1 VTDLFRYLVVF
12 GIQSAAIYAV
22 AASGLV
28 VTYATSGVF
37 NFAHGAIGMLAA
49 FSYWELSQQR
59 GVPTWL
65 ALLIVLFIEAPA
77 IGYLLDRVIM
87 RRLAGTST
95 ITTIVVT
102 IGLLVAFVS
111 LAGIIWPQGTST
123 RILPR
128 FFAGSTV
135 SVLGTNVDYHTLI
148 VLGCAIAVAVGL
160 RLVLYRTRLGV
171 AMRAVVDNRELGA
184 LNGVNPNRISSF
196 SWMLGCMLAGLAGV
210 LIAPILPQFTPVAL
224 TLLVITAYAAAMVG
238 KLRSLPLTF
247 LGAVILGEFENLL
260 AFIDTKGIGGD
271 TVSKLAGNL
280 QTSAPVILLFLV
292 LLFLPGDQGRFNVKT
307 LRNRIPKPKL
317 RTIVIAMAVYVAGA
331 VVVAQSG
338 WVSQPTVNELGK
350 GIALGV
356 IMLSLVLLTG
366 YAGQVSLAQLA
377 FGGIGAV
384 VVWKWGPTWGLLA
397 AVVIA
402 ALVGAL
408 IALPALRLQ
417 GLYLALATMAF
428 ALFLEQSIYGNN
440 AIFDQLKPFAVGNAQ
455 FKRFPGLEGTTAM
468 FIAMA
473 VVFAL
478 IAVLLTVIRNG
489 AFGRRLQAMND
500 SSAACATLGL
510 DLTVTK
516 LQVFALSA
524 GIAGLGG
531 AMLGMWKGTSVG
543 RSDFSLL
550 EGALPGLAL
559 VLVAVVGG
567 ITSVAGSIFGSIA
580 FVMMPVVGAWYA
592 ALTKVMNL
600 LPGVAGVGLGT
611 NPDGV
616 VCQTQEGVQDAL
628 DRDGHGR
635 PGPVPGLAVPELLGF
650 GRPVNE
656 VQLAAL
662 DDELGLSWGDC
673 KRSAAPSG
681 NGGAVAGD
689 GDGPVPGPGDG
700 RASGNGSAPALV
712 PAWPG
717 GRSDRS

>member
-1 VTDLFRYLVVF
+1 MTDLFRYLAIF
-12 GIQSAAIYAV
+12 GMQSAAIYAV

-28 VTYATSGVF
+28 VTYATSGIF

-49 FSYWELSQQR
+49 FSYWELTQNRSLP
-59 GVPTWL
+59 VWL
-65 ALLIVLFIEAPA
+65 GLVIVLFVEAP
-77 IGYLLDRVIM
+77 IMGYLLDVLIM
-87 RRLAGTST
+87 RRLTGAST
-95 ITTIVVT
+95 ITKIVVT

-111 LAGIIWPQGTST
+111 LAGIIWPQGSTT

-128 FFAGSTV
+128 FFVGSTV
-135 SVLGTNVDYHTLI
+135 SVLGTNVDYHAI
-148 VLGCAIAVAVGL
+148 VVLGSAVAVAVGL

-184 LNGVNPNRISSF
+184 LNGANPDRVSSF
-196 SWMLGCMLAGLAGV
+196 SWMLGCMLAALAGV

-247 LGAVILGEFENLL
+247 LGAVILGEFESLL
-260 AFIDTKGIGGD
+260 AFIDTKNIGGD
-271 TVSKLAGNL
+271 SVSRLAQDL
-280 QTSAPVILLFLV
+280 LPSAPVILLFLV
-292 LLFLPGDQGRFNVKT
+292 LIFLPGDQERFNVKS
-307 LRNRIPKPKL
+307 LRNRIPKP
-317 RTIVIAMAVYVAGA
+317 RFSTMVIVMAVYVAGA
-331 VVVAQSG
+331 AVIAQSG

-356 IMLSLVLLTG
+356 VMLSLVLLTG

-384 VVWKWGPTWGLLA
+384 VVWKLGPTWGLLA
-397 AVVIA
+397 AVAIT

-408 IALPALRLQ
+408 IALPALRLR

-428 ALFLEQSIYGNN
+428 ALFLEQSVYGNN
-440 AIFDQLKPFAVGNAQ
+440 AIFNQFLPFAIGNATLE
-455 FKRFPGLEGTTAM
+455 RVPGLESNTAM

-473 VVFAL
+473 VVFAV
-478 IAVLLTVIRNG
+478 IALLLTVIRNG
-489 AFGRRLQAMND
+489 PFGRRLQAMND

-580 FVMMPVVGAWYA
+580 FVMMPVIGAWYA
-592 ALTKVMNL
+592 SLNKIMTL
-600 LPGVAGVGLGT
+600 LPGIAGVGLGT

-616 VCQTQEGVQDAL
+616 VCQAQDGL
-628 DRDGHGR
+628 RDVVDRDRGTVAGA
-635 PGPVPGLAVPELLGF
+635 VPGLDVPETLGF
-650 GRPVNE
+650 HAPVLDA
-656 VQLAAL
+656 QLTAL
-662 DDELGLSWGDC
+662 DDELGLSWHHC
-673 KRSAAPSG
+673 RRSAAP
-681 NGGAVAGD
+681 AGD
-689 GDGPVPGPGDG
+689 TNGHGGNATNGPAARVL
-700 RASGNGSAPALV
+700 APA
-712 PAWPG
+712 AARPG
-717 GRSDRS
+717 ERG